1 MILSCGF
8 SAVYSTKIRPNI
20 CNLLTQII
28 FFLSLGRCQRR
39 TTSGKCCVLP
49 FVYRGRRYTNCAR
62 SKRGRP
68 WCPTASSVY
77 KRNQPWGY
85 CRGGKRKY
93 QLSTEVAYL
102 SSSFPLS
109 LYPVFF
115 FFSIF
120 FFPFRFFK
128 VRLLTFVFCRMTVHF
143 SFSGQPI
150 RVTVGVRGTVST

>member
-1 MILSCGF
+1 MQC
-8 SAVYSTKIRPNI
+8 IRRKWPHI
-20 CNLLTQII
+20 CNLLTWLI

-115 FFSIF
+115 FFPFS
-120 FFPFRFFK
+120 FFPFAFLRCVFL
-128 VRLLTFVFCRMTVHF
+128 RLF
-143 SFSGQPI
+143 SVEWRSTSLSQ
-150 RVTVGVRGTVST
+150 VSQYEWL